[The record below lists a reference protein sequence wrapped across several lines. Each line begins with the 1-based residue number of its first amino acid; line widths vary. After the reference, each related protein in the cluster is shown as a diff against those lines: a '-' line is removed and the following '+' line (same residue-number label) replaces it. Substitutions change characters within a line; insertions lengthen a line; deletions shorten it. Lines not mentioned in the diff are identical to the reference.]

1 MTPLHGSK
9 SFWLADA
16 GEYQPNPPL
25 DNDLRCDVLVVG
37 GGIAGL
43 SAAWHLRR
51 DDPAI
56 GVVVI
61 ESEVVGY
68 GASGRSGGWV
78 MTQFGLDQLAVRKR
92 YGKERSQA
100 ALEYCRRAVDYT
112 RDLIRSEGLDSEYRH
127 PGVMRVA
134 FDDRWIPA
142 LESLMGLY
150 AEFGMKD
157 ARWLDADALAGH
169 YAGNRNF
176 RAAIDEPNMGML
188 HPAKHVR
195 ALKRLAESA
204 GVTVFE
210 ETPAIH
216 LEREVGGVKVVTPRG
231 TIRAQRLVL
240 ATNAYTH
247 RLQGPIG
254 RELRHRQA
262 PMIARTAV
270 TEPLT
275 QAQWDALGW
284 RRGNAIESTLDM
296 FHWMSPTLDGRIQY
310 YWIYYGGYT
319 PHGELDAAM
328 SAEGAA
334 ASTEHLRRIFPTLKG
349 VRMAQ
354 TWAGHFSTTRDLI
367 PHLGFVG
374 DERVLYMAGCWG
386 HGNALLHLHG
396 QTVSDLLRGRSTDL
410 TAFWIVDRKAKDWP
424 PFPLDY
430 IGKSAV
436 WASTRRRVA
445 AQLKGSIFD

>member
-16 GEYQPNPPL
+16 GEYLPNPPL
-25 DNDLRCDVLVVG
+25 QGDLRCDVLIVG

-56 GVVVI
+56 SVVVI
-61 ESEVVGY
+61 ESEIVGY

-134 FDDRWIPA
+134 FDDRWIST

-150 AEFGMKD
+150 AESGMKD
-157 ARWLDADALAGH
+157 ARWLDADALAGS

-231 TIRAQRLVL
+231 TIRAGRLVL

-247 RLQGPIG
+247 LLQGPIG
-254 RELRHRQA
+254 DELRHRQA

-275 QAQWDALGW
+275 RAQWDAIGW

-319 PHGELDAAM
+319 RHGELEAAI

-334 ASTEHLRRIFPTLKG
+334 VSTEHLKRIFPMLKD

-367 PHLGFVG
+367 PHLGFIG

-410 TAFWIVDRKAKDWP
+410 TALWIVDRKPKDWP

-430 IGKSAV
+430 IGKAAV
-436 WASTRRRVA
+436 WSSTRRRVA
-445 AQLKGSIFD
+445 TQLKGSIFD

>member
-1 MTPLHGSK
+1 MTLHGSK
-9 SFWLADA
+9 SFWLADVD
-16 GEYQPNPPL
+16 ERRPNPPL
-25 DNDLRCDVLVVG
+25 EGDLRCDVLVVG

-43 SAAWHLRR
+43 SAAWNLRR

-56 GVVVI
+56 RVVVI
-61 ESEVVGY
+61 EAEVVGY

-100 ALEYCRRAVDYT
+100 ALEYCRRAVGYT
-112 RDLIRSEGLDSEYRH
+112 RDLIAREGLDSEYRH

-134 FDDRWIPA
+134 FDDRWIA
-142 LESLMGLY
+142 TLESLMSLY
-150 AEFGMKD
+150 AEFGMND
-157 ARWLDADALAGH
+157 ARWVDGPALEAMYG
-169 YAGNRNF
+169 GNRNF
-176 RAAIDEPNMGML
+176 KAAIDEPNMGML

-195 ALKRLAESA
+195 ALKSLAESA
-204 GVTVFE
+204 GVVIYE

-216 LEREVGGVKVVTPRG
+216 LKRVDGGVSVVTPRG
-231 TIRAQRLVL
+231 TIRADRVVL

-254 RELRHRQA
+254 DDLRHRQA
-262 PMIARTAV
+262 PMIARTAI

-275 QAQWDALGW
+275 QAQWDSIGW
-284 RRGNAIESTLDM
+284 RRGNAIESTLEM

-310 YWIYYGGYT
+310 YWIYHGGFT
-319 PHGELDAAM
+319 RHGELDAAT
-328 SAEGAA
+328 SAEGAVE
-334 ASTEHLRRIFPTLKG
+334 STEHLKRIFPTLRD

-354 TWAGHFSTTRDLI
+354 TWSGHFSTTRDLV

-396 QTVSDLLRGRSTDL
+396 QTVSDLIRGRQTDL
-410 TAFWIVDRKAKDWP
+410 TAFWIVNRKPKDWP
-424 PFPLDY
+424 PFPFDY
-430 IGKSAV
+430 LGKSAV

-445 AQLKGSIFD
+445 AQLKGSIFE